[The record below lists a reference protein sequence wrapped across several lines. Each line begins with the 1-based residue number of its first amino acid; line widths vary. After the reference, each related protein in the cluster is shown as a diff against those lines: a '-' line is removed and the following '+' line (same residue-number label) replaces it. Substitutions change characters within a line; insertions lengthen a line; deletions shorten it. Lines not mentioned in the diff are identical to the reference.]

1 MHQRGAYGQLDTSRP
16 ARRDERLAVLVGTQ
30 HEVVATRQLLEIG
43 YSTRAIGRRVAARL
57 LTRVHHGVYTSR
69 HTPLSFPGQCMA
81 AVLACGPDAV
91 ISHHAA
97 AALHDLRPLP
107 QAWIDVT
114 APGTRRHRG
123 VRCHVSELPE
133 ADRTTIDA
141 IPVTTLDRTLLDY
154 AAQANARQL
163 RSAVQDAERQ
173 QKLNLLTLRP
183 LLERNAG
190 RRGAGRLAR
199 ALAELTDDPPWTIS
213 ELEDQFRELLDGSGI
228 PMPEFN
234 VLVEGELVDAVWRR
248 QRLVVEV
255 DSWQFHRTRA
265 QFEADRRR
273 DARLQLAGW
282 RVLRV
287 TYRRMT
293 GDRLALLT
301 EIRRLLAMALAA

>member
-1 MHQRGAYGQLDTSRP
+1 M
-16 ARRDERLAVLVGTQ
+16 LVATQ
-30 HEVVATRQLLEIG
+30 HEVVATRQLREIG

-57 LTRVHHGVYTSR
+57 LTRVHHGVYTTR
-69 HTPLSFPGQCMA
+69 HTPLTFPGHCMA
-81 AVLACGPDAV
+81 AVLACGPEAV

-97 AALHDLRPLP
+97 AALHDLRPVP

-114 APGTRRHRG
+114 ASCTRRHCG
-123 VRCHVSELPE
+123 IRCHVSDLPE
-133 ADRTTIDA
+133 ADRSTIDG

-163 RSAVQDAERQ
+163 RSAVEAAERQ

-199 ALAELTDDPPWTIS
+199 ALAELTDDPPWTMS
-213 ELEDQFRELLDGSGI
+213 ELENQFRDLLDGAGI

-234 VLVEGELVDAVWRR
+234 VLIEGELVDAVWRR
-248 QRLVVEV
+248 ERLVIEV
-255 DSWQFHRTRA
+255 DSWEFHRGRA

-287 TYRRMT
+287 THRRMT
-293 GDRLALLT
+293 ADRAALLN
-301 EIRRLLAMALAA
+301 EIRRLLAMAAAA